1 MSDGLPAGAVATT
14 TARAAAAGAAAASAA
29 AHLSVAIAAIDR
41 LIAAWLERHTGL
53 AATV

>member
-1 MSDGLPAGAVATT
+1 MSDGLPAGAVAATA
-14 TARAAAAGAAAASAA
+14 TARAAGAAAASAA
-29 AHLSVAIAAIDR
+29 AHLGVAIAAIDR

>member
-14 TARAAAAGAAAASAA
+14 TTARAAGATAASTA
-29 AHLSVAIAAIDR
+29 AHLGVAIAAIDR

>member
-14 TARAAAAGAAAASAA
+14 TARAAGAAAASAA
-29 AHLSVAIAAIDR
+29 AHLGIAIAAIDR
-41 LIAAWLERHTGL
+41 LIAAWLERHTSL